1 MLKVF
6 HKYIRII
13 ILVYKIT
20 KPLGLISQWSE
31 TQLFDY
37 FIALPELR
45 LEGVCLLLA
54 LRPEAMWCQPRKM
67 MRMKYM

>member
-1 MLKVF
+1 M
-6 HKYIRII
+6 
-13 ILVYKIT
+13 VYKIT
-20 KPLGLISQWSE
+20 KPLVLISQWSE

-54 LRPEAMWCQPRKM
+54 LSPEAMWCQPRKM

>member
-1 MLKVF
+1 M
-6 HKYIRII
+6 
-13 ILVYKIT
+13 VYKIT

-54 LRPEAMWCQPRKM
+54 HRPEAIMWCQPRKM
-67 MRMKYM
+67 MMRIKYM

>member
-54 LRPEAMWCQPRKM
+54 LRPEAMCGANLGR
-67 MRMKYM
+67 

>member
-1 MLKVF
+1 MFKSASY
-6 HKYIRII
+6 HIRVI